1 MKGVMFR
8 VSRFGGHSA
17 MRPLRSQLCRPSR
30 RFAALL
36 ALASLGAS
44 GCRTLVL
51 PGMPVF
57 EWHALE
63 TAPLSAKATEDG
75 VEQAVWQT
83 ENLTSHGTIQL
94 IRAQSFDEAPSD
106 AGEPARLSVQADE

>member
-1 MKGVMFR
+1 MR
-8 VSRFGGHSA
+8 RF
-17 MRPLRSQLCRPSR
+17 RSQLCRPSR

-63 TAPLSAKATEDG
+63 PAPLSAKATGDG

-83 ENLTSHGTIQL
+83 ESLTSHGTIQL
-94 IRAQSFDEAPSD
+94 IRAQSVDEDPFET
-106 AGEPARLSVQADE
+106 GEPARLSMLSDESRQVDESR

>member
-1 MKGVMFR
+1 
-8 VSRFGGHSA
+8 
-17 MRPLRSQLCRPSR
+17 MRWLRSQLCRPSR

-36 ALASLGAS
+36 ALASLGVS

-63 TAPLSAKATEDG
+63 PAPLSAKATDDDR

-83 ENLTSHGTIQL
+83 ESLTSHGTIQL
-94 IRAQSFDEAPSD
+94 IRAQSVDEDPFET
-106 AGEPARLSVQADE
+106 GEPARLSVLTDE